1 LEYTQLISIF
11 GRMIERDIHKMVLKL
26 AGMFPVVT
34 ITGPRQAG
42 KTTLARMAFPDY
54 TYCNLEY
61 PETRSLA
68 QIDPRSFF
76 AQYPAPVI
84 IDEIQRVPG
93 LLSYIQVQVDELKQ
107 NGMFIL
113 TGSQQLYLD
122 ASISQSLAGRTALV
136 TLLPFSFNEA
146 SQFESVHFQ
155 RDQWIFNGFLPRIY
169 DQRQEPLFA
178 YRSYLH
184 TYVERDVRQLVNLKE
199 LSTFEKFLKLLA
211 GRIGQIINTSSLA
224 NDTGVSTT
232 TISSWLSVLE
242 ASFIIFK
249 LHPYFENFGK
259 RVIKSPKIYFMETGL
274 ACYLLGIEHEKQ
286 VGRDPL
292 LGGLFEN
299 LVVIEAL
306 KARTNRGLDPNMHF
320 YRDSHHN
327 EVDLVCK
334 YGERLIPV
342 EIKSSQTFH
351 PDFTKSVI
359 RFRALAGQ
367 SDPGYIVYGGTQSFE
382 TPEKVKVIGFGKV
395 SGVFDSWA

>member
-1 LEYTQLISIF
+1 MFGIF
-11 GRMIERDIHKMVLKL
+11 VSMIKRDIHETVLKL

-34 ITGPRQAG
+34 ITGPRQSG
-42 KTTLARMAFPDY
+42 KTTLARMAFPEY
-54 TYCNLEY
+54 GYCNLEH

-76 AQYPAPVI
+76 VQFPSPVI

-93 LLSYIQVQVDELKQ
+93 LLSYIQVLVDEQKQ
-107 NGMFIL
+107 NGMYIL
-113 TGSQQLYLD
+113 TGSQQLSLD

-136 TLLPFSFNEA
+136 TLLPFSINEA
-146 SQFESVHFQ
+146 TQFESVHFQ

-169 DQRQEPLFA
+169 DQGQEPLFA

-211 GRIGQIINTSSLA
+211 GRIGQVINASSLA
-224 NDTGVSTT
+224 NDTGVSAT
-232 TISSWLSVLE
+232 TISNWLSVLE

-259 RVIKSPKIYFMETGL
+259 RVIKSPKIYFIETGL
-274 ACYLLGIEHEKQ
+274 ACYLLGIENEKQ

-306 KARTNRGLDPNMHF
+306 KARTNQGLDPYLHF

-327 EVDLVCK
+327 EVDLLYK
-334 YGERLIPV
+334 HGDRLIPI

-351 PDFTKSVI
+351 PDFAKSVT
-359 RFRALAGQ
+359 RFSALTEH
-367 SDPGYIVYGGTQSFE
+367 SDRGYVVFGGTHSFE
-382 TPEKVKVIGFGKV
+382 TPEKVKVIGFDKV
-395 SGVFDSWA
+395 SGVFDSWE